1 MAKSNETTNMEI
13 VERVAK
19 LEERVDLG
27 MEFLKGELKEIKDN
41 HLHTLQKDVSD
52 LKIQVNT
59 LMVKIGIIVSAA
71 VIAIEL
77 AMRLLEKTLLK

>member
-1 MAKSNETTNMEI
+1 MRETTNVDI
-13 VERVAK
+13 IERVAK
-19 LEERVDLG
+19 LEERVDSG
-27 MEFLKGELKEIKDN
+27 MKYITEDLKDIKEN

-71 VIAIEL
+71 TIMIDL
-77 AMRLLEKTLLK
+77 IFRYFLK

>member
-1 MAKSNETTNMEI
+1 MEI